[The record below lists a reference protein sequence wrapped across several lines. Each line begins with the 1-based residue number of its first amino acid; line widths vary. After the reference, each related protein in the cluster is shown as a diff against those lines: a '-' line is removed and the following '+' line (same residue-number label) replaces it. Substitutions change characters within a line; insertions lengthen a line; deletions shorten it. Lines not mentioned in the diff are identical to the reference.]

1 MKISF
6 KVRPKILIFIA
17 LVVSIVMISSAY
29 FELRQNK
36 EEVFH
41 LLTETAHSLSETIT
55 TSSINALNS
64 SNELENLIT
73 ERLLNN
79 ARMIRVLDSLNLLSH
94 EKLIKIGKSNN
105 IYRIN
110 VFDKNGDRVLTNR
123 VIESDDHV
131 HGEENVNRYN
141 EVEPI
146 LTGKTTELIIGLK
159 QAMHVDE
166 QRFAVAV
173 ARSGRR
179 GAIVVNMNAED
190 FLSFRKRIGI
200 GKIIQEIGDD
210 SEIEYVALQDSIG
223 IMAASSTVREL
234 SSFSDDNFLLGAKL
248 NDSTFTRV
256 TTFDDREVFEAIK
269 GLYYQGDFI
278 GVFRIGISLDEVRS
292 IEGRII
298 RRIIIISIILAA
310 ISIILL
316 SVIFSNQNLN
326 LITQEYANYKSFTSS
341 FLQNMKEAVLTVS
354 SDMKITLF
362 NISAENLFSVS
373 ASEII
378 NKDIS
383 NTGIK
388 SLEIIGANIKNNNI
402 YKNLELSIESGNNI
416 KFTSANIFPNYDLD
430 KNLDSYTIIINDIT
444 ELKNIEEQTKRNE
457 KLLAM
462 GELASGVAHEIR
474 NPINSIGMI
483 GQRLNREFTPNT
495 DTKEYSTL
503 TNLLTSEVSRVNKI
517 ITQFLQYAKPLDLQI
532 VNVEISKLMMDFYHL
547 FIEQAEEKNIA
558 FKIKGDKNVYANI
571 DPELFKQ
578 AIINFIQNAFDAV
591 ENNGRVLVEYSTKD
605 GSFIVT
611 IKDNGKGIPEKD
623 HSKIFDLYYS
633 TRKEGSGIGL
643 SIAQKI
649 ISQHNGVIDF
659 TSGNNGT
666 TFNIKIPYN
675 EKL

>member
-17 LVVSIVMISSAY
+17 LVVSIVMILSAY

-36 EEVFH
+36 DEVFH

-55 TSSINALNS
+55 ASSINALNS
-64 SNELENLIT
+64 SNELESLIT
-73 ERLLNN
+73 ERLFNN

-94 EKLIKIGKSNN
+94 EKLIKIGKANN

-110 VFDKNGDRVLTNR
+110 IFNKNGDRVLTNR
-123 VIESDDHV
+123 VIESDDHI
-131 HGEENVNRYN
+131 HGEENVNRYK

-159 QAMHVDE
+159 QAMHVEE

-173 ARSGRR
+173 ERSSRR

-223 IMAASSTVREL
+223 IMAASSTVKEL
-234 SSFSDDNFLLGAKL
+234 SSFTDDKFLLSAKL
-248 NDSTFTRV
+248 DDSTFTRV
-256 TTFDDREVFEAIK
+256 INFEDREVFEAIK
-269 GLYYQGDFI
+269 GLYYEDEFI

-292 IEGRII
+292 IEARII
-298 RRIIIISIILAA
+298 RRIITISIILAA

-316 SVIFSNQNLN
+316 SVLFSNQNLN
-326 LITQEYANYKSFTSS
+326 LITQEYANYKSYTNS
-341 FLQNMKEAVLTVS
+341 FLQNMNDAVLTVS
-354 SDMKITLF
+354 RDMKITLF

-373 ASEII
+373 ASDILYKEI
-378 NKDIS
+378 NH
-383 NTGIK
+383 TGIK
-388 SLEIIGANIKNNNI
+388 ILDIIGANIKVNNT
-402 YKNLELSIESGNNI
+402 YRNLELSFESGDKTKFISVNI
-416 KFTSANIFPNYDLD
+416 IPNYDLD

-483 GQRLNREFTPNT
+483 GQRLNREFVPNE
-495 DTKEYSTL
+495 DIKEYNTL
-503 TNLLTSEVSRVNKI
+503 TNLLSNEVNRVNKI
-517 ITQFLQYAKPLDLQI
+517 ISQFLQYAKPLDLQI
-532 VNVEISKLMMDFYHL
+532 VKVDISQLMMDFYHL
-547 FIEQAEEKNIA
+547 FIEQAEQRKIA
-558 FKIKGDKNVYANI
+558 FKVKGDNNIYANV

-578 AIINFIQNAFDAV
+578 AIINFIQNAFEAV
-591 ENNGRVLVEYSTKD
+591 ENNGKVLVEYLIND
-605 GSFIVT
+605 GSLIIT
-611 IKDNGKGIPEKD
+611 IKDNGKGILEKD
-623 HSKIFDLYYS
+623 QSKIFDLYYT
-633 TRKEGSGIGL
+633 TRKEGTGIGL
-643 SIAQKI
+643 SISQKI

-659 TSGNNGT
+659 TSSNKGT
-666 TFNIKIPYN
+666 TFNIRIPYN

>member
-17 LVVSIVMISSAY
+17 LVVSIVMILSAY

-94 EKLIKIGKSNN
+94 EKLIKIGKANN

-110 VFDKNGDRVLTNR
+110 IFDKNGDRVLTNR

-131 HGEENVNRYN
+131 HGEEKVNRYK

-146 LTGKTTELIIGLK
+146 LTGKTNELIIGLK
-159 QAMHVDE
+159 QAMHVAE

-173 ARSGRR
+173 ARSGGR

-223 IMAASSTVREL
+223 IMAASSTVKEL
-234 SSFSDDNFLLGAKL
+234 SSFSDDTFLLGAKL

-256 TTFDDREVFEAIK
+256 TNFDDREVFEAVK
-269 GLYYQGDFI
+269 GLYYAGEFI

-292 IEGRII
+292 IEARII
-298 RRIIIISIILAA
+298 RRIVTISLILAA

-316 SVIFSNQNLN
+316 SVFFSNQNLN
-326 LITQEYANYKSFTSS
+326 LITQEYANYKSYTNS

-362 NISAENLFSVS
+362 NISAEKLFSVS
-373 ASEII
+373 ASDILDKEI
-378 NKDIS
+378 N

-388 SLEIIGANIKNNNI
+388 SLDTIGENIKVNNT
-402 YKNLELSIESGNNI
+402 YRNLELSFESGDNTKFISVNI
-416 KFTSANIFPNYDLD
+416 IPNYDLD

-444 ELKNIEEQTKRNE
+444 ELKNIEAQTKRNE

-483 GQRLNREFTPNT
+483 GQRLNREFVPNS
-495 DTKEYSTL
+495 DIKEYNTL
-503 TNLLTSEVSRVNKI
+503 TNLLSNEVNRVNKI
-517 ITQFLQYAKPLDLQI
+517 ISQFLQYAKPLDLQI
-532 VNVEISKLMMDFYHL
+532 VKVDIGQLMMDFYHL
-547 FIEQAEEKNIA
+547 FIEQAEQRKIA
-558 FKIKGDKNVYANI
+558 FKVKGNKNIYANV

-578 AIINFIQNAFDAV
+578 ALINFIQNAFEAV
-591 ENNGRVLVEYSTKD
+591 ENNGKILVEY
-605 GSFIVT
+605 FIRDESLIIT
-611 IKDNGKGIPEKD
+611 IKDNGKGILEKD
-623 HSKIFDLYYS
+623 QSKIFDLYYT
-633 TRKEGSGIGL
+633 TRKEGTGIGL
-643 SIAQKI
+643 SISQKI

-666 TFNIKIPYN
+666 TFNIRIPYN

>member
-1 MKISF
+1 MKIPF

-17 LVVSIVMISSAY
+17 LVVTVVMISSAY

-64 SNELENLIT
+64 SNELEFLIT
-73 ERLLNN
+73 ERLLDN
-79 ARMIRVLDSLNLLSH
+79 ARMIRILDSLNLLSH
-94 EKLIKIGKSNN
+94 EKLIKIGKANN

-110 VFDKNGDRVLTNR
+110 IFDKNGDRVLTNR

-131 HGEENVNRYN
+131 HGEENVNRYK

-146 LTGKTTELIIGLK
+146 LTGKKLELIIGLK

-173 ARSGRR
+173 ARSGGR

-200 GKIIQEIGDD
+200 GKIIQDIGDD

-223 IMAASSTVREL
+223 IMAASSTVKEL
-234 SSFSDDNFLLGAKL
+234 SSFSDDVFLLGAKL
-248 NDSTFTRV
+248 NDSTFTRI

-269 GLYYQGDFI
+269 GLYYEGDFI

-292 IEGRII
+292 IEARIV

-316 SVIFSNQNLN
+316 SVLFSNQNLN
-326 LITQEYANYKSFTSS
+326 LITQEYSNFKSFTNS
-341 FLQNMKEAVLTVS
+341 FLQNMNEAVLTVS
-354 SDMKITLF
+354 KDMKVTLF
-362 NISAENLFSVS
+362 NLSAENLFSS
-373 ASEII
+373 PAYNIIGKEISE
-378 NKDIS
+378 
-383 NTGIK
+383 TGIK
-388 SLEIIGANIKNNNI
+388 TLDVIAENIKSNI
-402 YKNLELSIESGNNI
+402 AYKNLELSIEKDNTSKFISVNI
-416 KFTSANIFPNYDLD
+416 IPNYNLD
-430 KNLDSYTIIINDIT
+430 KVLDSYTVIINDIT
-444 ELKNIEEQTKRNE
+444 ELKNIEEHTKRNE

-483 GQRLNREFTPNT
+483 GQRLNREFVPNT
-495 DTKEYSTL
+495 DIQEYKSL
-503 TNLLTSEVSRVNKI
+503 TDLLVNEVNRVNKI
-517 ITQFLQYAKPLDLQI
+517 ITQFLQYAKPLDLQL
-532 VNVEISKLMMDFYHL
+532 VNADISKLMTDFYHL
-547 FIEQAEEKNIA
+547 FIELAEQKNIA
-558 FKIKGDKNVYANI
+558 FNIKGNKNIYANV

-578 AIINFIQNAFDAV
+578 AIVNFIQNAFEAV
-591 ENNGRVLVEYSTKD
+591 ENNGKILVEYFIRD
-605 GSFIVT
+605 GSLIIT
-611 IKDNGKGIPEKD
+611 IKDDGKGIPEKD
-623 HSKIFDLYYS
+623 QSKIFDLYYS

-649 ISQHNGVIDF
+649 ISQHNGFIDF
-659 TSGNNGT
+659 TSTNQGT

>member
-17 LVVSIVMISSAY
+17 LVVSIVMILSAY

-41 LLTETAHSLSETIT
+41 LLTETAHSLSETIN
-55 TSSINALNS
+55 TSSTNALNS
-64 SNELENLIT
+64 SNELENLIA

-79 ARMIRVLDSLNLLSH
+79 ARMIRILDSLNLLSH
-94 EKLIKIGKSNN
+94 EKLIKFSKSNN

-110 VFDKNGDRVLTNR
+110 IFDKNGDRVLTNR
-123 VIESDDHV
+123 EIESDDHV
-131 HGEENVNRYN
+131 HGEEKVNRYN
-141 EVEPI
+141 EVKPI
-146 LTGKTTELIIGLK
+146 LTGKMTEMIIGLK

-173 ARSGRR
+173 ARSSGK

-223 IMAASSTVREL
+223 IMAASSSVKEL
-234 SSFSDDNFLLGAKL
+234 SSFADDKFLLSAKL
-248 NDSTFTRV
+248 DESTFTRV
-256 TTFDDREVFEAIK
+256 INFEDREVFEAIK
-269 GLYYQGDFI
+269 GLYYAGEFI

-292 IEGRII
+292 IEARII
-298 RRIIIISIILAA
+298 RRIITISIILAA

-316 SVIFSNQNLN
+316 SVFFSNQNLN
-326 LITQEYANYKSFTSS
+326 LITQEYANYKSFTNS
-341 FLQNMKEAVLTVS
+341 FLQNMNEAVLTVS
-354 SDMKITLF
+354 RDMKITLF
-362 NISAENLFSVS
+362 NISAENLFSAS
-373 ASEII
+373 ASDIVDKEI
-378 NKDIS
+378 D

-388 SLEIIGANIKNNNI
+388 SLDIVGENIKVNNT
-402 YKNLELSIESGNNI
+402 YRNLELSLESGNSTKFISVNI
-416 KFTSANIFPNYDLD
+416 IPNYDLD

-483 GQRLNREFTPNT
+483 GQRLNREFVPNE
-495 DTKEYSTL
+495 DIKEYNTL
-503 TNLLTSEVSRVNKI
+503 TNLLANEVNRVNKI
-517 ITQFLQYAKPLDLQI
+517 ISQFLQYAKPLDLQI
-532 VNVEISKLMMDFYHL
+532 VKVDISQLMMDFHNL
-547 FIEQAEEKNIA
+547 FIEQAEQRKISFKVKDNKNI
-558 FKIKGDKNVYANI
+558 YANV

-578 AIINFIQNAFDAV
+578 AIINFIQNAFEAV
-591 ENNGRVLVEYSTKD
+591 ENNGKILVEYFIRD
-605 GSFIVT
+605 GNFIIT
-611 IKDNGKGIPEKD
+611 IKDDGKGILEKD
-623 HSKIFDLYYS
+623 QSKIFDLYYT
-633 TRKEGSGIGL
+633 TRKEGTGIGL
-643 SIAQKI
+643 SISQKI

-659 TSGNNGT
+659 TSGNKGT
-666 TFNIKIPYN
+666 TFNIRIPYN

>member
-17 LVVSIVMISSAY
+17 LVVSIVMIMSAY

-41 LLTETAHSLSETIT
+41 LLTETAHSLSEIIT

-64 SNELENLIT
+64 SNELESLIT

-79 ARMIRVLDSLNLLSH
+79 ARMIRVLDSLSLLSH
-94 EKLIKIGKSNN
+94 EKLIKIGKANN

-110 VFDKNGDRVLTNR
+110 IFDKNGNRVLTNR
-123 VIESDDHV
+123 VIESDNHV
-131 HGEENVNRYN
+131 HGEENVNRYK

-173 ARSGRR
+173 ARSSGR
-179 GAIVVNMNAED
+179 GAIVVNMNADD

-223 IMAASSTVREL
+223 IMAASSTVKEL
-234 SSFSDDNFLLGAKL
+234 SSFSDDRFLLSAKID
-248 NDSTFTRV
+248 DSTFTRV
-256 TTFDDREVFEAIK
+256 INFEDREVFEAIK
-269 GLYYQGDFI
+269 GLYYADEFI

-292 IEGRII
+292 IEARII
-298 RRIIIISIILAA
+298 RRIITISIILAA

-316 SVIFSNQNLN
+316 SVFFSNQNLN
-326 LITQEYANYKSFTSS
+326 LITQEYANYKSYTNS

-354 SDMKITLF
+354 RDMKITLF
-362 NISAENLFSVS
+362 NISAENLFSAS
-373 ASEII
+373 ASDILDREI
-378 NKDIS
+378 N

-388 SLEIIGANIKNNNI
+388 SLDVIGENIKVNNT
-402 YKNLELSIESGNNI
+402 YRNLELSFESGDNTKFISVNI
-416 KFTSANIFPNYDLD
+416 IPNYDLD

-444 ELKNIEEQTKRNE
+444 ELKTIEEQTKRNE

-483 GQRLNREFTPNT
+483 GQRLNREFVPNA
-495 DTKEYSTL
+495 DIKEYNTL
-503 TNLLTSEVSRVNKI
+503 TNLLANEVSRVNKI
-517 ITQFLQYAKPLDLQI
+517 ISQFLQYAKPLDLQI
-532 VNVEISKLMMDFYHL
+532 VNIDISQLMMDFYHL
-547 FIEQAEEKNIA
+547 FIEQAEQRKIA
-558 FKIKGDKNVYANI
+558 FKVKGNKNIYANV

-578 AIINFIQNAFDAV
+578 ALINFIQNAFEAV
-591 ENNGRVLVEYSTKD
+591 ENNGKILVEY
-605 GSFIVT
+605 FIRDESLIIT
-611 IKDNGKGIPEKD
+611 IKDDGKGILEKD
-623 HSKIFDLYYS
+623 QSKIFDLYYT
-633 TRKEGSGIGL
+633 TRKEGTGIGL
-643 SIAQKI
+643 SISQKI

-659 TSGNNGT
+659 ISSNKGT
-666 TFNIKIPYN
+666 TFNIRIPYN

>member
-457 KLLAM
+457 KLLAIIKKM
-462 GELASGVAHEIR
+462 
-474 NPINSIGMI
+474 IN
-483 GQRLNREFTPNT
+483 
-495 DTKEYSTL
+495 
-503 TNLLTSEVSRVNKI
+503 LTS
-517 ITQFLQYAKPLDLQI
+517 
-532 VNVEISKLMMDFYHL
+532 SKM
-547 FIEQAEEKNIA
+547 IKN
-558 FKIKGDKNVYANI
+558 
-571 DPELFKQ
+571 
-578 AIINFIQNAFDAV
+578 
-591 ENNGRVLVEYSTKD
+591 T
-605 GSFIVT
+605 
-611 IKDNGKGIPEKD
+611 
-623 HSKIFDLYYS
+623 SKI
-633 TRKEGSGIGL
+633 
-643 SIAQKI
+643 
-649 ISQHNGVIDF
+649 H
-659 TSGNNGT
+659 
-666 TFNIKIPYN
+666 
-675 EKL
+675 

>member
-41 LLTETAHSLSETIT
+41 LLSETAHSLSEIIT

-94 EKLIKIGKSNN
+94 EKLIRIGKENN
-105 IYRIN
+105 IFRIN
-110 VFDKNGDRVLTNR
+110 IFDKKGNRVLTNR
-123 VIESDDHV
+123 VIASDDHV
-131 HGEENVNRYN
+131 HGEENVNRYD
-141 EVEPI
+141 EVKPI
-146 LTGKTTELIIGLK
+146 LDGFTNELIIGLK
-159 QAMHVDE
+159 QAMHVEE
-166 QRFAVAV
+166 QRYAVAL
-173 ARSGRR
+173 ARSGRG
-179 GAIVVNMNAED
+179 GAIVVNMNAAD

-223 IMAASSTVREL
+223 IMAASVTVKEL
-234 SSFSDDNFLLGAKL
+234 SSFSDDSFLLGAKL

-256 TTFDDREVFEAIK
+256 TNFDDREVFEAIK
-269 GLYYQGDFI
+269 GLYYEGDFI

-292 IEGRII
+292 IESRII

-326 LITQEYANYKSFTSS
+326 LITQEYDNYKSFTSS

-362 NISAENLFSVS
+362 NISAEKLFSIS
-373 ASEII
+373 ASEIV
-378 NKDIS
+378 NKNIGT
-383 NTGIK
+383 TGIR
-388 SLEIIGANIKNNNI
+388 SLEIIGDNIKNNNT
-402 YKNLELSIESGNNI
+402 YKNLELSVESGNNI
-416 KFTSANIFPNYDLD
+416 KFTSVNIFPNYDLD

-483 GQRLNREFTPNT
+483 GQRLNREFTPNADNT
-495 DTKEYSTL
+495 EYSTL

-532 VNVEISKLMMDFYHL
+532 VNVEISNLMTEFYHL
-547 FIEQAEEKNIA
+547 FIEQAEQRNIS
-558 FKIKGDKNVYANI
+558 FKIKGNKNIYAVV

-591 ENNGRVLVEYSTKD
+591 EKNGKVWVEYFIKD
-605 GSFIVT
+605 RSFIVT
-611 IKDNGKGIPEKD
+611 IKDNGKGIPEEAQ
-623 HSKIFDLYYS
+623 SKIFDLYYS

>member
-17 LVVSIVMISSAY
+17 LVVSVVMISSAY

-64 SNELENLIT
+64 SNELESLIT

-79 ARMIRVLDSLNLLSH
+79 ARMIRVLDSLSLLSH
-94 EKLIKIGKSNN
+94 EKLIKIGKENN

-110 VFDKNGDRVLTNR
+110 IFDKNGDRVLTNR

-131 HGEENVNRYN
+131 HGEENVNRYD
-141 EVEPI
+141 EVKPI
-146 LTGKTTELIIGLK
+146 LTGEVTELIIGLK
-159 QAMHVDE
+159 QAMHVNE

-173 ARSGRR
+173 SRSGRR

-234 SSFSDDNFLLGAKL
+234 SSFEHDKFLSGAKL

-256 TTFDDREVFEAIK
+256 TNFDDREVFEAIK
-269 GLYYQGDFI
+269 GLYYEDEFI

-378 NKDIS
+378 NNDIS
-383 NTGIK
+383 NTEIK

-416 KFTSANIFPNYDLD
+416 KFTSINIFPNYDLD

-483 GQRLNREFTPNT
+483 GQRLNREFTPNA

-547 FIEQAEEKNIA
+547 FIEQAEQRNIA

-591 ENNGRVLVEYSTKD
+591 KNNGRVLVEYFTKD
-605 GSFIVT
+605 GSFIVVV
-611 IKDNGKGIPEKD
+611 KDNGKGIPEKD

>member
-17 LVVSIVMISSAY
+17 LVVSIVMILSAY

-41 LLTETAHSLSETIT
+41 LLTETAHSLSETIN
-55 TSSINALNS
+55 TSSTNALNS
-64 SNELENLIT
+64 SNELENLIA

-79 ARMIRVLDSLNLLSH
+79 ARMIRILDSLNLLSH
-94 EKLIKIGKSNN
+94 EKLIKFSKSNN

-110 VFDKNGDRVLTNR
+110 IFDKNGDRVLTNR
-123 VIESDDHV
+123 EIESDDHV
-131 HGEENVNRYN
+131 HGEEKVNRYN
-141 EVEPI
+141 EVKPI
-146 LTGKTTELIIGLK
+146 LTGKMTEMIIGLK

-173 ARSGRR
+173 ARSSGK

-223 IMAASSTVREL
+223 IMAASSSVKEL
-234 SSFSDDNFLLGAKL
+234 SSFADDKFLLSAKL
-248 NDSTFTRV
+248 DESTFTRV
-256 TTFDDREVFEAIK
+256 INFEDREVFEAIK
-269 GLYYQGDFI
+269 GLYYAGEFI

-292 IEGRII
+292 IEARII
-298 RRIIIISIILAA
+298 RRIITISIILAA

-316 SVIFSNQNLN
+316 SVFFSNQNLN
-326 LITQEYANYKSFTSS
+326 LITQEYANYKSFTNS
-341 FLQNMKEAVLTVS
+341 FLQNMNEAVLTVS
-354 SDMKITLF
+354 RDMKITLF
-362 NISAENLFSVS
+362 NISAENLFSAS
-373 ASEII
+373 ASDIVDKEI
-378 NKDIS
+378 N

-388 SLEIIGANIKNNNI
+388 SLDIVGENIKVNNT
-402 YKNLELSIESGNNI
+402 YRNLELSLESGNSTKFISVNI
-416 KFTSANIFPNYDLD
+416 IPNYDLD

-483 GQRLNREFTPNT
+483 GQRLNREFVPNE
-495 DTKEYSTL
+495 DIKEYNTL
-503 TNLLTSEVSRVNKI
+503 TNLLANEVNRVNKI
-517 ITQFLQYAKPLDLQI
+517 ISQFLQYAKPLDLQI
-532 VNVEISKLMMDFYHL
+532 VKVDISQLMMDFHNL
-547 FIEQAEEKNIA
+547 FIEQAEQRKISFKVKDNKNI
-558 FKIKGDKNVYANI
+558 YANV

-578 AIINFIQNAFDAV
+578 AIINFIQNAFEAV
-591 ENNGRVLVEYSTKD
+591 ENNGKILVEYFIRD
-605 GSFIVT
+605 GNFIIT
-611 IKDNGKGIPEKD
+611 IKDDGKGILEKD
-623 HSKIFDLYYS
+623 QSKIFDLYYT
-633 TRKEGSGIGL
+633 TRKEGTGIGL
-643 SIAQKI
+643 SISQKI

-659 TSGNNGT
+659 TSGNKGT
-666 TFNIKIPYN
+666 TFNIRIPYN

>member
-17 LVVSIVMISSAY
+17 LVVSIVMILSAY

-41 LLTETAHSLSETIT
+41 LLTETAHSLSEIIS

-94 EKLIKIGKSNN
+94 EKLIKIGKANN

-110 VFDKNGDRVLTNR
+110 IFDKNGDRVLTNR

-131 HGEENVNRYN
+131 HGEEKVNRYK

-146 LTGKTTELIIGLK
+146 LTSKTNELIIGLK
-159 QAMHVDE
+159 QAMHVAE

-173 ARSGRR
+173 ARSGGR

-223 IMAASSTVREL
+223 IMAASSTVKEL
-234 SSFSDDNFLLGAKL
+234 SSFSDDTFLLGAKL

-256 TTFDDREVFEAIK
+256 TNFGDREVFEAVK
-269 GLYYQGDFI
+269 GLYYAGEFI

-292 IEGRII
+292 IEARII
-298 RRIIIISIILAA
+298 RRIITISIILAT

-316 SVIFSNQNLN
+316 SVFFSNQNLN
-326 LITQEYANYKSFTSS
+326 LITQEYANYKSYTNS
-341 FLQNMKEAVLTVS
+341 FLQNMKEAVLSVS
-354 SDMKITLF
+354 RDMRITLF

-373 ASEII
+373 ASDVLNKEI
-378 NKDIS
+378 N

-388 SLEIIGANIKNNNI
+388 SLDLIGENIKVNNSYRNMD
-402 YKNLELSIESGNNI
+402 LVFESGDNI
-416 KFTSANIFPNYDLD
+416 KFISVNIIPNYDLD
-430 KNLDSYTIIINDIT
+430 KNLDSHTIIISDIT

-483 GQRLNREFTPNT
+483 GQRLNREFVPKADAN
-495 DTKEYSTL
+495 EYNTL
-503 TNLLTSEVSRVNKI
+503 TNLLANEVNRVNKI
-517 ITQFLQYAKPLDLQI
+517 ISQFLQYAKPLDLQI
-532 VNVEISKLMMDFYHL
+532 IKIEISKLMMDFYHL
-547 FIEQAEEKNIA
+547 FIEQAEQRNIE
-558 FKIKGDKNVYANI
+558 FKIKGDKNIYASI

-591 ENNGRVLVEYSTKD
+591 ENNGKVFVEYFTRD
-605 GSFIVT
+605 GSLILT
-611 IKDNGKGIPEKD
+611 IKDNGKGILEKD
-623 HSKIFDLYYS
+623 QSKIFDLYYT
-633 TRKEGSGIGL
+633 TRKEGTGIGL
-643 SIAQKI
+643 SISQKI

-666 TFNIKIPYN
+666 TFNIKIP
-675 EKL
+675 LL

>member
-17 LVVSIVMISSAY
+17 LVVSIVMILSAY

-94 EKLIKIGKSNN
+94 EKLIKIGKANN

-110 VFDKNGDRVLTNR
+110 IFDKNGDRVLTNR

-141 EVEPI
+141 EIEPI

-256 TTFDDREVFEAIK
+256 TNFDDREVFEAIK

-326 LITQEYANYKSFTSS
+326 LITQEYANYKSYTNS

-354 SDMKITLF
+354 SDMKINLF
-362 NISAENLFSVS
+362 NISAEKLFSVS
-373 ASEII
+373 ASDILDKEI
-378 NKDIS
+378 N

-388 SLEIIGANIKNNNI
+388 SLDTIGDNIKVNNT
-402 YKNLELSIESGNNI
+402 YRNLELSFESGDNTKFISVNI
-416 KFTSANIFPNYDLD
+416 IPNYDLD

-444 ELKNIEEQTKRNE
+444 ELKNIEAQTKRNE

-483 GQRLNREFTPNT
+483 GQRLNREFVPNS
-495 DTKEYSTL
+495 DIKEYNTL
-503 TNLLTSEVSRVNKI
+503 TNLLSNEVNRVNKI
-517 ITQFLQYAKPLDLQI
+517 ISQFLQYAKPLDLQI
-532 VNVEISKLMMDFYHL
+532 VKVDIGQLMMDFYHL
-547 FIEQAEEKNIA
+547 FIEQAEQRKIA
-558 FKIKGDKNVYANI
+558 FKVKGNKNIYANV

-578 AIINFIQNAFDAV
+578 ALINFIQNAFEAV
-591 ENNGRVLVEYSTKD
+591 ENNGKILVEY
-605 GSFIVT
+605 FIRDESLIIT
-611 IKDNGKGIPEKD
+611 IKDNGKGILEKD
-623 HSKIFDLYYS
+623 QSKIFDLYYT
-633 TRKEGSGIGL
+633 TRKEGTGIGL
-643 SIAQKI
+643 SISQKI

-666 TFNIKIPYN
+666 TFNIRIPYN